1 MDGQLDGGSERG
13 GGGGGDCLWIG
24 CRSQFGQVSFYIRY
38 EFWHVE
44 LMKEGEEIFLD
55 GLLNGTEGVATSAD
69 TGGRR
74 GKVEE
79 GSQPLDL
86 NVDSGGTPE
95 RRVVVEVGLKNPVD
109 MRGV

>member
-1 MDGQLDGGSERG
+1 MDWLPQS
-13 GGGGGDCLWIG
+13 
-24 CRSQFGQVSFYIRY
+24 IRPSIVLHPLRI
-38 EFWHVE
+38 FRHVD